1 MGDMSRN
8 WINKEVE
15 IVESGEKERGDKKG
29 MSERENVCYG

>member
-1 MGDMSRN
+1 MGDMSWN
-8 WINKEVE
+8 WIQEVE